1 MVYLD
6 VYNDEGCIN
15 SKISISDIVFDR
27 KFNRTLVHQII
38 NSCVANSKVG
48 TKSQKTRAEVRGG
61 GVKPWKQKSTG
72 RARAGSIRSPLW
84 RSGGKIFAAKPIYCK
99 DKVNKKM
106 YKISMCCVLSEL
118 LRQGRFYG
126 VDEFYFS
133 TPKTKELG
141 NRIMKF
147 PGKKK
152 LFITTNC
159 CTNVYKSSLN
169 IIDATFIDIT
179 QLTILDLLKFD
190 TVGVFIT
197 AIPKLIVMVTI

>member
-6 VYNDEGCIN
+6 VYNDGFV
-15 SKISISDIVFDR
+15 SSTVLISDIVFDR
-27 KFNRTLVHQII
+27 EFNKTLVHQVI
-38 NSCVANSKVG
+38 NSCVANNKVG

-84 RSGGKIFAAKPIYCK
+84 RSGGKIFAAKPTYCK
-99 DKVNKKM
+99 DKINKKM

-126 VDEFYFS
+126 INEFQFS
-133 TPKTKELG
+133 TPKTKELDFMV
-141 NRIMKF
+141 MKF

-152 LFITTNC
+152 LFITDNC

-169 IIDATFIDIT
+169 IIDVTFIDIT
-179 QLTILDLLKFD
+179 KLTILDLLKFD
-190 TVGVFIT
+190 TVGIFIT
-197 AIPKLIVMVTI
+197 AISKLTGKVTI

>member
-6 VYNDEGCIN
+6 VYNDGFVN
-15 SKISISDIVFDR
+15 SKLSILDIVFDR
-27 KFNRTLVHQII
+27 EFNKTLVHQVV
-38 NSCVANSKVG
+38 NSCVTNSKVG

-84 RSGGKIFAAKPIYCK
+84 RSGGKIFAAKPIYSK

-106 YKISMCCVLSEL
+106 YKISMCCILSEL
-118 LRQGRFYG
+118 LRQDRLYG
-126 VDEFYFS
+126 VNEFYFT
-133 TPKTKELG
+133 TPKTKELEG
-141 NRIMKF
+141 IVTKL

-152 LFITTNC
+152 LFIINSNC
-159 CTNVYKSSLN
+159 CPNVYKSSLN
-169 IIDATFIDIT
+169 IIDVTFIDIT

-190 TVGVFIT
+190 TVGIFT
-197 AIPKLIVMVTI
+197 AVIPKLTTMVTI